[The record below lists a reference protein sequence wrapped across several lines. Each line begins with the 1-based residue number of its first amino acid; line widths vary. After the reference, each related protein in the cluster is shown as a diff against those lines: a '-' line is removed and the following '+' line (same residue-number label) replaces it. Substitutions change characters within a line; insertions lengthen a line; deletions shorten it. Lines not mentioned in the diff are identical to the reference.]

1 MVMKTRDAISL
12 ISKIREKVNRLIEA
26 EMSQNGLHGIVTSHG
41 DIIYALLNKPRM
53 TMAEIA
59 NKIGRDKSTV
69 TALIDKLVK
78 LGYVV
83 KERDTQD
90 TRVVY
95 VALTSKGDEL
105 EPRFEAIST
114 KVLDIFYLGVSE
126 NEKEDLTKTLSKI
139 YSNF

>member
-1 MVMKTRDAISL
+1 MNTRDAISL
-12 ISKIREKVNRLIEA
+12 ISKIREKSNKLIET
-26 EMSQNGLHGIVTSHG
+26 EMSQNGIEGIVTSHG
-41 DIIYALLNKPRM
+41 DIIYALFKNERM

-78 LGYVV
+78 LGYVI

-95 VALTSKGDEL
+95 VTLTKKGYEL
-105 EPRFEAIST
+105 EPIFEAVSA
-114 KVLDIFYLGVSE
+114 KLLEVFYLAISE
-126 NEKEDLTKTLSKI
+126 EEKEELTKILNKI

>member
-1 MVMKTRDAISL
+1 MNTRDAISL
-12 ISKIREKVNRLIEA
+12 ISKIREKSNKLIER
-26 EMSQNGLHGIVTSHG
+26 EMSQNGIEGIVTSHG
-41 DIIYALLNKPRM
+41 DIIYALFKNERM

-78 LGYVV
+78 LGYVI

-95 VALTSKGDEL
+95 VTLTKKGYEL
-105 EPRFEAIST
+105 EPIFEAVSA
-114 KVLDIFYLGVSE
+114 KLLEVFYLGISE
-126 NEKEDLTKTLSKI
+126 EEKEKLTKILNKI

>member
-1 MVMKTRDAISL
+1 MNTRDAISL
-12 ISKIREKVNRLIEA
+12 ISKIREKSNKLIET
-26 EMSQNGLHGIVTSHG
+26 EMSQNGIEGIVTSHG
-41 DIIYALLNKPRM
+41 DIIYALFKNKRM

-78 LGYVV
+78 LGYVI
-83 KERDTQD
+83 KERDTED

-95 VALTSKGDEL
+95 VTLTEKGYEL
-105 EPRFEAIST
+105 EPIFEAVSA
-114 KVLDIFYLGVSE
+114 KLLEVFYLGISE
-126 NEKEDLTKTLSKI
+126 EEKEELTKILNKI

>member
-1 MVMKTRDAISL
+1 MNTRDAISL
-12 ISKIREKVNRLIEA
+12 ISKIREKSNKLIET
-26 EMSQNGLHGIVTSHG
+26 EMSQNGIEGIVTSHG
-41 DIIYALLNKPRM
+41 DIIYALFKNERM

-78 LGYVV
+78 LGYVI

-95 VALTSKGDEL
+95 VTLTQKGYEL
-105 EPRFEAIST
+105 EPIFEAVSA
-114 KVLDIFYLGVSE
+114 KLLEVFYLGISE
-126 NEKEDLTKTLSKI
+126 EEKEELTKILNKI

>member
-1 MVMKTRDAISL
+1 MNTRDAISL
-12 ISKIREKVNRLIEA
+12 ISKIREKSNKLIET
-26 EMSQNGLHGIVTSHG
+26 EMSQNGIEGIVTSHG
-41 DIIYALLNKPRM
+41 DIIYALFKNKRM

-78 LGYVV
+78 LGYVI

-95 VALTSKGDEL
+95 VTLTKKGYEL
-105 EPRFEAIST
+105 EPIFEAVSA
-114 KVLDIFYLGVSE
+114 KLLEVFYLGISE
-126 NEKEDLTKTLSKI
+126 EEKEELTKILNKI